1 METKLTV
8 AQAEGSNA
16 GLPKRRGK
24 IQRLAH
30 PGALTHTVE
39 GTCQLSGLSRATIFE
54 RLRDGT
60 IESRLVNG
68 RRLVVAA
75 SLRRFLG
82 IEE

>member
-1 METKLTV
+1 METKLKV
-8 AQAEGSNA
+8 ALAEESEA
-16 GLPKRRGK
+16 TLPKRRGK
-24 IQRLAH
+24 IHRLAH

-39 GTCQLSGLSRATIFE
+39 GACQLSGLSRATIFE
-54 RLRDGT
+54 RLKDNT

-68 RRLVVAA
+68 RRLVVAT